1 MSGRRRHGGT
11 TRLAT
16 GPKNGFTAVAEF
28 DPDKIKMEAFR
39 DNPRLAR
46 VRRYCEEN
54 PTARISLVD
63 AARVA
68 NLEAS
73 YFSSFFHERTGVCFH
88 SWLNYTRVL
97 RAMHSLADTDLSIT
111 NVSRKVGFRDL
122 RTFQR
127 AFKRFA
133 GVTPTDYRKQARAE
147 QAERDARVPVNAS
160 PRVAAASAAAPH
172 GTGNGASVAAA
183 RSGGTPQPAPSR
195 TYATAAGP
203 AGHHPAPGRGRE
215 AAAGPPH
222 PGDRGAQVVGADARL
237 RSSDSIR

>member
-1 MSGRRRHGGT
+1 M
-11 TRLAT
+11 
-16 GPKNGFTAVAEF
+16 TAVAEF
-28 DPDKIKMEAFR
+28 DPDKIKTESFR

-46 VRRYCEEN
+46 VRRYCEDN

-73 YFSSFFHERTGVCFH
+73 YFSSFFHEKTGVCFH

-97 RAMHSLADTDLSIT
+97 RAMHLLADTDLSIT

-133 GVTPTDYRKQARAE
+133 SVTPTEYRKQARAE
-147 QAERDARVPVNAS
+147 QAERDARVPVNAGH
-160 PRVAAASAAAPH
+160 RLVATHAN
-172 GTGNGASVAAA
+172 GNGNGHVNHGNGNGHYGVIGNGNGNGHSNGNGHAERRSSDQQGGGSSERAS
-183 RSGGTPQPAPSR
+183 
-195 TYATAAGP
+195 
-203 AGHHPAPGRGRE
+203 
-215 AAAGPPH
+215 
-222 PGDRGAQVVGADARL
+222 DDARL
-237 RSSDSIR
+237 QQRDDSA

>member
-1 MSGRRRHGGT
+1 M
-11 TRLAT
+11 
-16 GPKNGFTAVAEF
+16 AEF
-28 DPDKIKMEAFR
+28 DPDKIKTESFR

-46 VRRYCEEN
+46 VRRYCEDN

-73 YFSSFFHERTGVCFH
+73 YFSSFFHEKTGVCFH

-97 RAMHSLADTDLSIT
+97 RAMHLLADTDLSIT

-133 GVTPTDYRKQARAE
+133 SVTPTEYRKQARAE
-147 QAERDARVPVNAS
+147 QAERDARVPVNAGH
-160 PRVAAASAAAPH
+160 RLVAAHSN
-172 GTGNGASVAAA
+172 GNGHLTHSNGHYGVVGNGNGNGHSE
-183 RSGGTPQPAPSR
+183 RRSNDQGSGGGTSERAS
-195 TYATAAGP
+195 
-203 AGHHPAPGRGRE
+203 
-215 AAAGPPH
+215 
-222 PGDRGAQVVGADARL
+222 DDARL
-237 RSSDSIR
+237 QQRDDSA